1 MSWQKGN
8 FILPFAVNFTLNLSN
23 IAMIIIIIIIIIRRR
38 RKIIMPIMTD
48 DDRGNENRCEKTLM
62 HLIKKGFPTAQRINN
77 C

>member
-23 IAMIIIIIIIIIRRR
+23 IAMIIIMIIIIIITRR
-38 RKIIMPIMTD
+38 IIMPIMTD
-48 DDRGNENRCEKTLM
+48 DDRGNENRCEKALLL
-62 HLIKKGFPTAQRINN
+62 LIKKGFLIAQSIDN